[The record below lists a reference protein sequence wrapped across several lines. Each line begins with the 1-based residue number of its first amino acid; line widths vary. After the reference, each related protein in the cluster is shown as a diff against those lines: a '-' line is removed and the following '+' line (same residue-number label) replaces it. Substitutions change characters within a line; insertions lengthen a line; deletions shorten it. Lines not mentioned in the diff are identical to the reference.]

1 MTYSKNVVGRLGPSR
16 PGFTLVELLV
26 VIAIIALL
34 VGLLLPAVQAAREA
48 ARRAQCA
55 NNLRQIGL
63 AMHNFESSKRH
74 FPPGGLGSKPNA
86 AGRIEYWSVQ
96 AQILPYL
103 EQANLNS
110 QIDFTQSYDLAVN
123 IDLGGGVVAKLS
135 AARVSTYL
143 CPSEIRDEPRYSSGV
158 PIHYP
163 LNYAVNRG
171 VWLVHDPRTQ
181 AIGEGAFGV
190 GRPLRPADFSDGLS
204 QTSALAEVRG
214 WQPYFRNAGLVT
226 DPGLF
231 GPSALCGLGGDFK
244 TESGHTEWVDAR
256 SHQTGFTAAFTPNT
270 RVRCEVAGKAYDI
283 DWTNQQE
290 GTSTT
295 APTWA
300 AVTARSYHPGG
311 VNVAMMD
318 GSVRF
323 LRETIALDAWR
334 ALATR
339 AGGET
344 GSEM

>member
-1 MTYSKNVVGRLGPSR
+1 MTNSKGFFGCLARSR
-16 PGFTLVELLV
+16 RGFTLVELLV

-34 VGLLLPAVQAAREA
+34 VGLLLPAIQAARES

-74 FPPGGLGSKPNA
+74 FPLGGLGAQPDA
-86 AGRIEYWSVQ
+86 AGRISYWSVQ

-110 QIDFTQSYDLAVN
+110 HIDFTQGYDLAAN
-123 IDLGGGVVAKLS
+123 IDLGGNVVARLS

-181 AIGEGAFGV
+181 AIGEGAFGM
-190 GRPLRPADFSDGLS
+190 GRALRPADFSDGLS
-204 QTSALAEVRG
+204 QTLALAEVRG
-214 WQPYFRNAGLVT
+214 WQPYFRNAGRAT
-226 DPGLF
+226 DPGLSD
-231 GPSALCGLGGDFK
+231 PAALCGLGGDFK

-256 SHQTGFTAAFTPNT
+256 SHQTGFTTAFTPNT
-270 RVRCEVAGKAYDI
+270 KVRCVIAGRTYDI

-295 APTWA
+295 IPTWA

-311 VNVAMMD
+311 VNVGLMD

-344 GSEM
+344 ELEM